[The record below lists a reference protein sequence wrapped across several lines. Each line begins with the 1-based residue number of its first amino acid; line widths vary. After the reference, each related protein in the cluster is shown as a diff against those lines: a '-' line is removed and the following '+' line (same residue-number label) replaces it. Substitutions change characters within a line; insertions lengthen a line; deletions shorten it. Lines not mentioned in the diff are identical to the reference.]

1 MSFFISSLINRHT
14 LKSDIVKPR
23 LMTMFESESRNTD
36 TADVNESNTD
46 VFSVNQTQDKPN
58 LKNASIMDLKGD
70 DIDNAPLNTIPKP
83 TTQLKNAGKE
93 PEAVEA
99 TKPNPFVK
107 FKPAEDDRQPKQVND
122 FVKEPEITDPYFPV
136 ENKVKVTTGK
146 SDIITGQAV
155 NDLAAFPN
163 RNAKEKIDGPQPINT
178 YSKQEEVE
186 PESVPRSAI
195 LNDNI
200 YSQSAYFT
208 KTLPLKDTLHP
219 EVKKPSI
226 KVTIGQI
233 DVKAIPDMQPA
244 RIKNKTTEAPRMSL
258 DDYLKMRNSN

>member
-1 MSFFISSLINRHT
+1 MSSFISSLINRHT

-23 LMTMFESESRNTD
+23 LMTLFESESLNRNA
-36 TADVNESNTD
+36 ADINGSNID
-46 VFSVNQTQDKPN
+46 VFGVEQTQNKPI
-58 LKNASIMDLKGD
+58 LKNTSIRDLKGD
-70 DIDNAPLNTIPKP
+70 DIPDAPLNTISP
-83 TTQLKNAGKE
+83 TTRAKNVGKE

-107 FKPAEDDRQPKQVND
+107 FKPAEEDRQPKQVNA
-122 FVKEPEITDPYFPV
+122 FAKEPEITDPYFPV

-146 SDIITGQAV
+146 SDITTVKAV
-155 NDLAAFPN
+155 NDLTAFPN
-163 RNAKEKIDGPQPINT
+163 RNTKEKIDAPQPINT
-178 YSKQEEVE
+178 YSKQEEAE
-186 PESVPRSAI
+186 PESMQRSAI